1 MDYSDKERGKYLKKI
16 LELQKENEMLRCQIN
31 SSLFENK
38 FNLIL
43 ENAGEGIIGL
53 DADGNHTFVNRKAV
67 NLLGYE
73 PADLIGKN
81 SHSIWHYNR
90 PDGSLFP
97 EEECPIYFTLKD
109 GKKHA
114 GESYFW
120 RKDGSGF
127 YVDYSSMPIF
137 DNDSVTGAVIT
148 FSDITVRKTAFE
160 EIIRLQRAVES
171 SGEVIFITD
180 LNGLITYINPEFTNL
195 YGFTADEVIGKTT
208 PRILKSGAMAAEA
221 YKFFWDIL
229 LNKDIVKGEIINK
242 TKDGRLLNIEGSAN
256 PILNDQKEIIG
267 FIGIQ
272 HDITSRKLAE
282 EEIKLKNELL
292 QTINAEKDKFFS
304 IVSHDLRDSL
314 SAFVAATQIIAKEIH
329 TMELEEIRE
338 ITWSMTI
345 SATSLFSLLENLLEW
360 AKLKRDGMD
369 FVPEKLNI
377 KEKITDCIEVL
388 SESARKKRI
397 EVSFPIPDE
406 MEVFADN
413 HMFDTIIR
421 NLLSNAIKFTHVGG
435 NVNVTADYNSD
446 HSILIEVSDSGI
458 GMTSELKN
466 KLFLISERTGRTGT
480 EGEMS
485 TGLGLLLVKEFVE
498 KHGGK
503 IWVESEAGY
512 GSTFS
517 FTIPEMTKKT
527 FPDTLR

>member
-1 MDYSDKERGKYLKKI
+1 MGHSDKKKEKYI
-16 LELQKENEMLRCQIN
+16 RTIIELQKENEALKGQIN
-31 SSLFENK
+31 SSLSENK
-38 FNLIL
+38 LNLIL
-43 ENAGEGIIGL
+43 ENAGEGIFGL
-53 DADGNHTFVNRKAV
+53 DVDGNHTFINRKAA

-81 SHSIWHYNR
+81 SHSIWHYKR

-97 EEECPIYFTLKD
+97 KEECPIFFTLKD
-109 GKKHA
+109 GKKHV

-120 RKDGSGF
+120 RKDGFGF

-137 DNDSVTGAVIT
+137 DNDLITGAVIT
-148 FSDITVRKTAFE
+148 FSDITGRKIAFE

-208 PRILKSGAMAAEA
+208 PRILKSGAMAAET
-221 YKFFWDIL
+221 YKYFWDTL
-229 LNKDIVKGEIINK
+229 LNKDVIKVEIINK

-282 EEIKLKNELL
+282 DEIKLKNELL

-304 IVSHDLRDSL
+304 IISHDLRDSL
-314 SAFVAATQIIAKEIH
+314 SAFVNTTQLITEEIH
-329 TMELEEIRE
+329 TMELEEIIE
-338 ITWSMTI
+338 ITGSMKI
-345 SATSLFSLLENLLEW
+345 SANNLYNLLVNFLEW
-360 AKLKRDGMD
+360 SKLKRDGMA

-377 KEKITDCIEVL
+377 KEKIGDCIDVL
-388 SESARKKRI
+388 SESARRKRM
-397 EVSFPIPDE
+397 EVSFSIPDE

-413 HMFDTIIR
+413 HMFDTIFR

-435 NVNVTADYNSD
+435 KVNVTADYNSD
-446 HSILIEVSDSGI
+446 HSILIKISDSGI
-458 GMTSELKN
+458 GMPAELKN

-485 TGLGLLLVKEFVE
+485 TGLGLLLVKEFIE

-517 FTIPEMTKKT
+517 FTLPEMIKE
-527 FPDTLR
+527 TLSDKVR